1 MARRRRSGVAP
12 GAEAKAPPPRRAD
25 ARRAHTHPR
34 ALGRALARTVHAH
47 AVWFALGLAV
57 LNLLLAWLAFIPT
70 PHTGGDNAAYIA
82 LGRSL
87 LERHAYVSL
96 YDPALPPHTQYP
108 PAFPAILAAAMA
120 VGFDAWVQLKVLGLL
135 FAAAAVAFT
144 FLWIRRR
151 GRPLLG
157 VGVALLLAVSPSVL
171 DQSHWVLSDV
181 PFWFF
186 TVLALWA
193 FERLPPALRG
203 RFVIAVAAAVLAYF
217 TRSAGLPLI
226 LAVVGWLGLRRRW
239 KQLAIFAAVLVPLAL
254 YWYLRARTQGGV
266 DYVGQFWYVDPYAPE
281 LGRIGAAE
289 FVGRM
294 GENARN
300 YVRVHLPVLLIG
312 GAPVAMVVVSIAL
325 LALALL
331 GWARRVLRPGVAELL
346 LPLYIGLLLVW
357 PAVWS
362 GERFLLPALPLLL
375 FYAGDAIVAGVERL
389 RQRSGLVAGAAVVAA
404 LAAAA
409 LPAVSSAAQLGS
421 FCRAQYRGGDAFPC
435 LGPEWRD
442 FFDTAVLSGRIL
454 PPDAVI
460 LSRKPR
466 LLFGLAGL
474 RGRNYPMSADPAAF
488 FAAAEDA
495 GARYVILDRLGR
507 QAQVYLTP
515 VLLRRPRAFCLLQAM
530 SGTATALLGILPG
543 GADMPDAT
551 PDEAI
556 SGSFTLCGAEY
567 WRSPAVRDSLY
578 GPAAR

>member
-1 MARRRRSGVAP
+1 
-12 GAEAKAPPPRRAD
+12 
-25 ARRAHTHPR
+25 
-34 ALGRALARTVHAH
+34 VHAH
-47 AVWFALGLAV
+47 ALWFALGLAA

-108 PAFPAILAAAMA
+108 PVFPAVLAVAMA
-120 VGFDAWVQLKVLGLL
+120 LGFDAWVQLKVIGLL

-151 GRPLLG
+151 GRPVMA
-157 VGVALLLAVSPSVL
+157 VGVALLLAISPSVL

-186 TVLALWA
+186 TVIALWA
-193 FERLPPALRG
+193 FERMPPSLRARFAIALT
-203 RFVIAVAAAVLAYF
+203 ASVLAYF
-217 TRSAGLPLI
+217 TRSAGLPLVI
-226 LAVVGWLGLRRRW
+226 AALGWLVLHRRW
-239 KQLAIFAAVLVPLAL
+239 KQLGVFAAVLLPLAL
-254 YWYLRARTQGGV
+254 GWYLRARTQGGV

-281 LGRIGAAE
+281 LGRIGVAD
-289 FVGRM
+289 FFGRM
-294 GENARN
+294 GENAGN

-312 GAPVAMVVVSIAL
+312 RTTALMVIVSLAL
-325 LALALL
+325 LGLALL

-346 LPLYIGLLLVW
+346 LPLYIGLLLAW
-357 PAVWS
+357 PSVWS
-362 GERFLLPALPLLL
+362 GERFLLPAMPLLL
-375 FYAGDAIVAGVERL
+375 FYAGDAIVAGAERL
-389 RQRSGLVAGAAVVAA
+389 RAHSGLPVGAAVVAI
-404 LAAAA
+404 LAFVA
-409 LPAVSSAAQLGS
+409 LPAVSSAGELGS
-421 FCRAQYRGGDAFPC
+421 FCRARYRGGDPFPC
-435 LGPEWRD
+435 LNQEWRD

-454 PPDAVI
+454 PQEAVI

-466 LLFGLAGL
+466 LLHGLGGL
-474 RGRNYPMSADPAAF
+474 RGRNYPMSDEVDVF

-515 VLLRRPRAFCLLQAM
+515 VLLRRPQAFCLLHATPA
-530 SGTATALLGILPG
+530 TATALLGILPG

-551 PDEAI
+551 PDQAV
-556 SGSFTLCGAEY
+556 SGTFSLCGPEY
-567 WRSPAVRDSLY
+567 WRSPAVRDSVL
-578 GPAAR
+578 GILAR